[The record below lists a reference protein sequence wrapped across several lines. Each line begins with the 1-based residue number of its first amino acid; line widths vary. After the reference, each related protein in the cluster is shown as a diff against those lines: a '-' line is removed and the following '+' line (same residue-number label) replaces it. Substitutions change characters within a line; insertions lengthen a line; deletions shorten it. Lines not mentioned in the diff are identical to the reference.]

1 MDKVLTEIRRRTA
14 ARSSDDDRGGAG
26 PDTLGT
32 TESRGDGEPSC
43 PVCSSTDEVR
53 DLDLVELGPTHPI
66 SAELVGRTV
75 AALAIVSQLLGNE
88 GSAKSGRDSI
98 CDPEQPTKLIV
109 EWGISLAWA
118 DSPVT
123 TYADEALI
131 DSTIR
136 ALASGAS
143 CLGIGSERV
152 YQGDLVQLH
161 HTLVD
166 TIAALRAPLW
176 RRP

>member
-14 ARSSDDDRGGAG
+14 ARSSDDDDRGGAG
-26 PDTLGT
+26 PDTLGAT
-32 TESRGDGEPSC
+32 DSRGGLELSC

-53 DLDLVELGPTHPI
+53 DLDLAELGPTHPI

-98 CDPEQPTKLIV
+98 CDPELATKLIV

-118 DSPVT
+118 DNPVA

-136 ALASGAS
+136 ALASGVS
-143 CLGIGSERV
+143 CIGIGSEI

-161 HTLVD
+161 HTLID